1 MSDAPTYLPGTLT
14 LFTDSNVKQMRIS
27 LDIPPQTIRLIGY
40 RIEMASQADAEANPV
55 LYLDLP
61 RIFNYSKMLDGN
73 PGYTYLPVFLDHAK
87 VTLQTSTNV
96 PISMAHHLPDTF
108 IMRILDSTFA
118 PVSDL
123 VNASFQFELFY
134 GHS

>member
-1 MSDAPTYLPGTLT
+1 
-14 LFTDSNVKQMRIS
+14 MRIS

-108 IMRILDSTFA
+108 IMRILDSTFT

-123 VNASFQFELFY
+123 INASFQFELFY